1 MSQYKMCEFFL
12 GICGKK
18 LMGVMFGLW
27 SKMLCLVAVRVGNVR
42 GGVGVRR
49 KSQLLEKVVQEAIG
63 GGIAA

>member
-1 MSQYKMCEFFL
+1 
-12 GICGKK
+12 
-18 LMGVMFGLW
+18 MFGLW

-49 KSQLLEKVVQEAIG
+49 KSQLRAKFLKKARD